1 MANKRIKHEMKMIAV
16 LAILS
21 VVFFALTFGIK
32 TAEKSK
38 TDVEKEYIDQ
48 ATMADLP
55 VVMEITSGDESF
67 TLVRENSTWH
77 IDGKDDVPVSDL
89 KVTETR
95 TVAKYFAPGRVL
107 TEQGE
112 NLGKFGLTSPQAK
125 VKMKAQ
131 NSEITYLIGDYNPV
145 TGEYYAALEGSDT
158 VYLIPRKDG
167 DGLKKTLKEY
177 VAEPGIVN
185 ASFNELNKIEVESG
199 DLSYDITVDGGRY
212 LLHTS
217 QGEFEIDQARA
228 MEIFNC
234 FTSSVKYT
242 CADYDLEGSE
252 KAGFGLSD
260 PAVSVRFTMSDG
272 STVYDMHAAEGADG
286 GYYVTD
292 GDGKIVYSIAE
303 SDYMNLME
311 RIRLS

>member
-131 NSEITYLIGDYNPV
+131 NSEITYLIGD
-145 TGEYYAALEGSDT
+145 
-158 VYLIPRKDG
+158 
-167 DGLKKTLKEY
+167 
-177 VAEPGIVN
+177 
-185 ASFNELNKIEVESG
+185 
-199 DLSYDITVDGGRY
+199 
-212 LLHTS
+212 
-217 QGEFEIDQARA
+217 
-228 MEIFNC
+228 
-234 FTSSVKYT
+234 
-242 CADYDLEGSE
+242 
-252 KAGFGLSD
+252 
-260 PAVSVRFTMSDG
+260 
-272 STVYDMHAAEGADG
+272 
-286 GYYVTD
+286 
-292 GDGKIVYSIAE
+292 
-303 SDYMNLME
+303 
-311 RIRLS
+311 